1 MLNRVYW
8 KKLPNP
14 ELGEEKLVEQELD
27 FEDTSEGQ
35 ERMLNF
41 YAVLLANEGV
51 LVEEGSI
58 KTVRP
63 GDLVEN
69 LMGEITGELIGAEGI
84 VS

>member
-8 KKLPNP
+8 KKLPNL
-14 ELGEEKLVEQELD
+14 ELGEEKSVEQELD
-27 FEDTSEGQ
+27 FEDTPEGQ

-41 YAVLLANEGV
+41 RMTLVANEGV

-69 LMGEITGELIGAEGI
+69 LMGEMTGELIGAEGI